1 MISANQSKSTAPG
14 GTAWSVPTEGR
25 DVPGKNGKIERRM
38 FEWEEVFRAGEE
50 WSFEEI
56 RARRAG
62 LLGSAGKEMRDW
74 ETQWHAPGGQSHF
87 QPIPA
92 QIADT

>member
-1 MISANQSKSTAPG
+1 MPN
-14 GTAWSVPTEGR
+14 EGR

-38 FEWEEVFRAGEE
+38 IEWEEVFRAGEE

-62 LLGSAGKEMRDW
+62 LLGSADKDLRDW
-74 ETQWHAPGGQSHF
+74 ELQWHAPGGQ
-87 QPIPA
+87 
-92 QIADT
+92 